1 MGAGGKRP
9 VTPIVCY
16 DMGVR
21 MGLRPA
27 EEWAEILQVHR
38 KVIYEKKNN
47 GQRLMKRYTFAAAS
61 PEEVKHWREAHN
73 LSEMAKAAREQG
85 LSYGELVARKWME
98 GQQHKEEEAMEEA
111 TVMDP
116 VEETVPEEE
125 TPKKTKL
132 AFADFAALIDGHV
145 ILDLYSRQDGEESWL
160 MSIPS
165 DSPMMAAGVISGT
178 VEQIRVVAGENR
190 ALRIYLR

>member
-1 MGAGGKRP
+1 MGAGGQKPR
-9 VTPIVCY
+9 VPIVCF
-16 DMGVR
+16 DRGIR
-21 MGLRPA
+21 MGLRPV
-27 EEWAEILQVHR
+27 EEWSELLEI
-38 KVIYEKKNN
+38 KKTTIYNAKKK
-47 GQRLMKRYTFAAAS
+47 GSRVSKRYTFADAT
-61 PEEVKHWREAHN
+61 PEEVQAYREAK
-73 LSEMAKAAREQG
+73 SISVMAKAAREQG
-85 LSYGELVARKWME
+85 LSYGELVARRWME
-98 GQQHKEEEAMEEA
+98 QQNKEEEAVEE
-111 TVMDP
+111 VKMDP

-178 VEQIRVVAGENR
+178 VEQIRVVAGDKR
-190 ALRIYLR
+190 GLRVYLR

>member
-1 MGAGGKRP
+1 MGAGGQKP
-9 VTPIVCY
+9 KVPIVCF
-16 DMGVR
+16 DRGIR
-21 MGLRPA
+21 MGLKPV
-27 EEWAEILQVHR
+27 EEWSELLEIKR
-38 KVIYEKKNN
+38 TTIYNAKKKHS
-47 GQRLMKRYTFAAAS
+47 RVSKRYTFADAT
-61 PEEVKHWREAHN
+61 PEEVQAYREAK
-73 LSEMAKAAREQG
+73 SISVMAKAAREQG
-85 LSYGELVARKWME
+85 LSYGELVARRWME
-98 GQQHKEEEAMEEA
+98 QQNKEEGTMEEA

-132 AFADFAALIDGHV
+132 AFADFAAMIDGHV

-178 VEQIRVVAGENR
+178 VEQIRVVAGDKR
-190 ALRIYLR
+190 GLRVYLR